1 MVTKADGSLPAGRI
15 EVELPTAMSF
25 IVDEDGKIPTVNYIV
40 DNKGTVD
47 ISIYVS
53 GFSDSNANG
62 GINVKPID
70 EDISLLDRSNV
81 HLKLIGNTNKEVDLG
96 KPINNIQEVLRVNA
110 QQTGII
116 QLQGKAG
123 KANDVSIDKNGTS
136 DEFTL
141 IFKIKK
147 S

>member
-53 GFSDSNANG
+53 
-62 GINVKPID
+62 
-70 EDISLLDRSNV
+70 
-81 HLKLIGNTNKEVDLG
+81 DLV
-96 KPINNIQEVLRVNA
+96 IAMQMVE
-110 QQTGII
+110 
-116 QLQGKAG
+116 
-123 KANDVSIDKNGTS
+123 
-136 DEFTL
+136 
-141 IFKIKK
+141 
-147 S
+147 